1 MELENRNIKEATW
14 LVARR
19 VCKNR
24 SASVEY
30 HGLRLN
36 GLGTVPTVLCDPDRN
51 NDDTEHVA
59 GGRLP
64 GYGIFHHNSYTGRI

>member
-1 MELENRNIKEATW
+1 MELGIRSIGEAIW
-14 LVARR
+14 LAGRR
-19 VCKNR
+19 ICKNR

-36 GLGTVPTVLCDPDRN
+36 GLGTVPTALCDPDRN

-59 GGRLP
+59 VGRLP
-64 GYGIFHHNSYTGRI
+64 GYEITPRNSYTGRI